1 MEYISLIGILVAL
14 TIIVIGSIRGLN
26 LIILSSVATFIV
38 LATGGVAVIDN
49 YTTTYMGS
57 VGESVTS
64 LFPLF
69 LGGQLFGKLL
79 DKSGLT
85 ESLAINIVKKVGTKA
100 IVTAVYIVSWV
111 LVAAGVNVFVIIFTV
126 YPLAVSFF
134 KLAGIPRS
142 LIPACVLGAAVSNQ
156 TLPGMTNNSNIV
168 PTEALGVPAT
178 AGPVIGILGCILLA
192 VMNLW
197 YLNYAAK
204 KAVAAGEGFKER
216 EGENIQI
223 DMAKTGMP
231 NPLMVIPPLAVVF
244 ILLNVV
250 RLPAYAALYCG
261 AVVLLVMFFSR
272 YGGIKGI
279 FEALNDAAKGST
291 SVVST
296 SAIVGF
302 ASVVAV
308 VPGYELIQTVL
319 TKASSGNP
327 YLYAAIAVAVIAGV
341 SGSATG
347 GIKFVLAEFSDKLLA
362 MGANP
367 SSLSRVMTMASL
379 TFDSLPHNSA
389 IVLTL
394 NYCGVTHKEGYK
406 HVFFTTVLA
415 TLVSAAMGIVL
426 ASMGIC

>member
-178 AGPVIGILGCILLA
+178 AGL
-192 VMNLW
+192 
-197 YLNYAAK
+197 
-204 KAVAAGEGFKER
+204 
-216 EGENIQI
+216 
-223 DMAKTGMP
+223 
-231 NPLMVIPPLAVVF
+231 
-244 ILLNVV
+244 
-250 RLPAYAALYCG
+250 
-261 AVVLLVMFFSR
+261 
-272 YGGIKGI
+272 
-279 FEALNDAAKGST
+279 
-291 SVVST
+291 
-296 SAIVGF
+296 
-302 ASVVAV
+302 
-308 VPGYELIQTVL
+308 
-319 TKASSGNP
+319 
-327 YLYAAIAVAVIAGV
+327 
-341 SGSATG
+341 
-347 GIKFVLAEFSDKLLA
+347 
-362 MGANP
+362 
-367 SSLSRVMTMASL
+367 
-379 TFDSLPHNSA
+379 
-389 IVLTL
+389 
-394 NYCGVTHKEGYK
+394 
-406 HVFFTTVLA
+406 
-415 TLVSAAMGIVL
+415 
-426 ASMGIC
+426 